1 MDLIVEPDIYSP
13 GMDEKGNYVDR
24 IPSFNNLKNGLRC
37 PCGTRKDKM
46 YDCQSYFAAHIKTK
60 THSKWLQDMNVNKA
74 NFFTENVVLK
84 ETICNQKII
93 IAKMEKEIYIKLKT
107 IDYLTQQLTNKDS
120 MQAQVNDLIIFD

>member
-37 PCGTRKDKM
+37 PCGSRKDKT
-46 YDCQSYFAAHIKTK
+46 YDCQSYFASHLKTK

-74 NFFTENVVLK
+74 NFFTENVILK
-84 ETICNQKII
+84 ETLNNQKLI
-93 IAKMEKEIYIKLKT
+93 IAKMEKEIYLKLKT
-107 IDYLTQQLTNKDS
+107 IDYLTQQLANKDS
-120 MQAQVNDLIIFD
+120 IQVNDLIIFD

>member
-46 YDCQSYFAAHIKTK
+46 YDCQSYFANHIKTK
-60 THSKWLQDMNVNKA
+60 THGKWLQDMNINKA

-84 ETICNQKII
+84 ETISNQKII
-93 IAKMEKEIYIKLKT
+93 IAKMEKEIYLKLKT

-120 MQAQVNDLIIFD
+120 VQVNDLIIFD